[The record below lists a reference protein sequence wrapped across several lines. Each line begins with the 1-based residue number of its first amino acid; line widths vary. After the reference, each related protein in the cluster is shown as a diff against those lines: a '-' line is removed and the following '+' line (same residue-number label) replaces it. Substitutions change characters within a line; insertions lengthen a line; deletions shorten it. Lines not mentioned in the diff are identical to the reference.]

1 MIMMI
6 MMMKR
11 EWGKNKT
18 KSEVVFKI
26 HRNHDDDDD
35 DDSKKEIL
43 PKAQRTQGTLT
54 HSPPLQ

>member
-1 MIMMI
+1 MI

-11 EWGKNKT
+11 EWGKKKT

-26 HRNHDDDDD
+26 DPNHDDDDD